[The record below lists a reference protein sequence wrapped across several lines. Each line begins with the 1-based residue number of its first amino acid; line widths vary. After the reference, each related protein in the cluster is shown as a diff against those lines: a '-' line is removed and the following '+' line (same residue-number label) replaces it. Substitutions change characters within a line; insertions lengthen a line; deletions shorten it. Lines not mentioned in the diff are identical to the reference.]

1 MENKYKVHQS
11 IFKWLVTFIAMIIVF
26 WFCYSNRSAIP
37 NLVFQICMWIAVIGI
52 GLGLVVSLGIC
63 IWFLFAKSV
72 LAFDFNQKTITVKNP
87 VLFSKRTIDIRF
99 DEILKIS
106 VSREGIY
113 RMINIDVKKPHEKT
127 GMMINDRMTVSANL
141 YFPTSKSIK
150 DLDDAI
156 QRLKSELDIK

>member
-1 MENKYKVHQS
+1 MKNKYKIHQS
-11 IFKWLVTFIAMIIVF
+11 FVKWLIAIVAFAIIF
-26 WFCYSNRSAIP
+26 WLCYSNRSDSP
-37 NLVFQICMWIAVIGI
+37 KLVFQACMWIAVIGV

-63 IWFLFAKSV
+63 IWFLFAKSI

-87 VLFSKRTIDIRF
+87 VLFSKRTTDIHF

-106 VSREGIY
+106 VSREGVY

-127 GMMINDRMTVSANL
+127 GMMINDGMTVSANL
-141 YFPTSKSIK
+141 YFPTSKSIR